1 MRACL
6 EQLDAYIAKGSYP
19 PGLPNTSRP
28 VWVFSNIFSGGI
40 EVLSLIDARF
50 SFEKGS
56 MVDIDEL
63 LAAAIR
69 TVCLQVDGPES
80 RSHHRVEVETA
91 RRVRAALQREDVV
104 ITQSRAMP
112 EAAAVATPTLAST
125 PASAA

>member
-91 RRVRAALQREDVV
+91 RRVRALQREDVV